1 MNTQLIDKRLEQKQ
15 KEYAFYGN
23 IRVVKA
29 DKVLV
34 DRTFGY
40 ANDAD
45 KLPNRAHT
53 LFGIASGCKLFT
65 ALAICQLVEAGKLSL
80 DTTLQEC
87 VPDILPNFDPA
98 VTVHHLLTHTSGIPD
113 YFDEEVSDDFEALWQ
128 DLPTYRVRT
137 PRDFLPLFQKKA
149 MADPVGSK
157 VKYNNAGYILLG
169 VIVEAVS
176 GLHFTDYIEKNI
188 FEKAEMTDAGYFAQ
202 DTLPRNTALGYIET
216 ESGLKTNIFSIPAKG
231 GPDGGAYVSVE
242 DLEKFWHALIS
253 GQLLSK
259 TMTEIFLTPQVHEED
274 EFFYGY
280 GGLMKVVEQKV
291 VKYIQM
297 GYDPGVNYHSVYY
310 PDQQL
315 LIAVCSNK
323 SAHAYEMQEVL
334 EEFFVD

>member
-1 MNTQLIDKRLEQKQ
+1 MT
-15 KEYAFYGN
+15 
-23 IRVVKA
+23 
-29 DKVLV
+29 
-34 DRTFGY
+34 
-40 ANDAD
+40 
-45 KLPNRAHT
+45 
-53 LFGIASGCKLFT
+53 
-65 ALAICQLVEAGKLSL
+65 
-80 DTTLQEC
+80 
-87 VPDILPNFDPA
+87 
-98 VTVHHLLTHTSGIPD
+98 
-113 YFDEEVSDDFEALWQ
+113 
-128 DLPTYRVRT
+128 
-137 PRDFLPLFQKKA
+137 
-149 MADPVGSK
+149 DPVGSK
-157 VKYNNAGYILLG
+157 VKYNNAGYIFLG
-169 VIVEAVS
+169 MVVEAVS

-202 DTLPRNTALGYIET
+202 DTLPRNAALGYIET

-259 TMTEIFLTPQVHEED
+259 TMTEIFLTPQVYEED

-280 GGLMKVVEQKV
+280 GGLMKVVEQQV